1 VLACNGRL
9 DDLAARSSRSPHR
22 VTLSLGVVVT
32 AIPGAV
38 TDINRSAIAG
48 SLPQGFS
55 ALDVLTA
62 TYTACSAT
70 VLLVRHLVGDQGVSQ
85 SELRWLLVAHALLIA
100 LVLLARQ
107 ARLAAAPRYSVLAEW
122 YPVLILSA
130 IYASIGLV
138 NGPREALG
146 LSGDPLVLHWE
157 SRLAGPQ
164 YLDRWAGHDGPP
176 IVNWGLAVSYLAF
189 FPMVIAA
196 PMVLWLQGQRA
207 RARRAIFGI
216 TFTFLT
222 CYLVFLLFP
231 VAGPAYVQGWPTTQ
245 AGSDLPVRLVRSL
258 NDRGDSWGSAFP
270 SSHVAASA
278 AALMLGMN
286 GCRRLGTVLFPFAL
300 GILLAVVYFR
310 VHYVLD
316 AVAGLALAT
325 LIVTMLYRFWPLGAE
340 RT

>member
-1 VLACNGRL
+1 MTAISRPG
-9 DDLAARSSRSPHR
+9 LAAGIRME
-22 VTLSLGVVVT
+22 
-32 AIPGAV
+32 
-38 TDINRSAIAG
+38 
-48 SLPQGFS
+48 GF
-55 ALDVLTA
+55 APLDVLTA

-70 VLLVRHLVGDQGVSQ
+70 VLLVRSVVGEGVSPL
-85 SELRWLLVAHALLIA
+85 ELRWLLVAHALL
-100 LVLLARQ
+100 LVLVVLARR
-107 ARLAAAPRYSVLAEW
+107 ARLAAAPGYSVLAEW
-122 YPVLILSA
+122 YPVLILTA

-138 NGPREALG
+138 NAPREALG

-164 YLDRWAGHDGPP
+164 YLDRWAGHAGPP
-176 IVNWGLAVSYLAF
+176 IVNWGLALSYLAF

-207 RARRAIFGI
+207 RAQRAIFGI
-216 TFTFLT
+216 TLTFLA

-231 VAGPAYVQGWPTTQ
+231 VAGPAYVRGWPETQ
-245 AGSDLPVRLVRSL
+245 AGSDLPIRLVRSL
-258 NDRGDSWGSAFP
+258 NDQGDSWGSAFP

-286 GCRRLGTVLFPFAL
+286 GCRRLGTAL
-300 GILLAVVYFR
+300 LPIAVGILLAVVYFR

-325 LIVTMLYRFWPLGAE
+325 LIVTTLYRLWPLRADP
-340 RT
+340 T